1 MDEAGR
7 YAIYF
12 SPEDATALGR
22 FGRQW
27 LGGADARAAVPGFS
41 LDRLAEIT
49 AEPRRYGFH
58 ATLKPPFALAAGSSA
73 RELAASMVSFA
84 TAQAGFPAP
93 PLALASIAGFWALIP
108 SQPCPA
114 LDRLAAD
121 CVRHFDAFRAPPS
134 ADELAKRRR
143 AGLTAAQEAL
153 LARWGY
159 PYVMDAFRFHLTLT
173 SRLDAAE
180 GAALKEGLAPI
191 VAPLCRA
198 PLVIDAI
205 SLFHEPAA
213 GGQFR
218 LVRRY
223 LLGGTNGTA

>member
-73 RELAASMVSFA
+73 R
-84 TAQAGFPAP
+84 
-93 PLALASIAGFWALIP
+93 
-108 SQPCPA
+108 
-114 LDRLAAD
+114 
-121 CVRHFDAFRAPPS
+121 
-134 ADELAKRRR
+134 ELAKRRR

-213 GGQFR
+213 
-218 LVRRY
+218 
-223 LLGGTNGTA
+223 